1 MKSFFFI
8 CLTNCL
14 DFGILEKYLKCFSQE
29 RKVDRY
35 KLIFLFLFC
44 TITTSIVNMYKNP
57 TINLLCSICMIYLY
71 SLSFSYS
78 RLYYIILPIL
88 YIGLGFVSEP
98 IGFLLTLRL
107 ETQISMEISFYIS
120 ALICEFIRYLLVRAI
135 CHSWAIQLPNLSK
148 QMSLLLFLIPL
159 IFFVFSFILYH
170 STDSIHWFGICV
182 RAYRIFIDTPT

>member
-159 IFFVFSFILYH
+159 SSV
-170 STDSIHWFGICV
+170 
-182 RAYRIFIDTPT
+182 

>member
-1 MKSFFFI
+1 MTIDNFNAVAPWFDNLSDQGDFFFVQVMQRNKEKNNVGSSGYVI
-8 CLTNCL
+8 KDYHFFDKEGNDINLIDVIKDKDVDLFDDL
-14 DFGILEKYLKCFSQE
+14 DLKNNISLLEKYLKCFSQE

-88 YIGLGFVSEP
+88 YIGLGFVS
-98 IGFLLTLRL
+98 
-107 ETQISMEISFYIS
+107 
-120 ALICEFIRYLLVRAI
+120 
-135 CHSWAIQLPNLSK
+135 
-148 QMSLLLFLIPL
+148 
-159 IFFVFSFILYH
+159 
-170 STDSIHWFGICV
+170 
-182 RAYRIFIDTPT
+182 

>member
-14 DFGILEKYLKCFSQE
+14 DFGILEKYLQCFSQE

-88 YIGLGFVSEP
+88 YIGLGFV
-98 IGFLLTLRL
+98 
-107 ETQISMEISFYIS
+107 
-120 ALICEFIRYLLVRAI
+120 
-135 CHSWAIQLPNLSK
+135 NL
-148 QMSLLLFLIPL
+148 FD
-159 IFFVFSFILYH
+159 IF
-170 STDSIHWFGICV
+170 WFGLYAIV
-182 RAYRIFIDTPT
+182 GQFSYQIYQNR